1 MASAEV
7 SMRASIASGMG
18 EHPSRQLFV
27 DEQSGAQLRE
37 RAGQQP

>member
-1 MASAEV
+1 
-7 SMRASIASGMG
+7 MRASIASGMG